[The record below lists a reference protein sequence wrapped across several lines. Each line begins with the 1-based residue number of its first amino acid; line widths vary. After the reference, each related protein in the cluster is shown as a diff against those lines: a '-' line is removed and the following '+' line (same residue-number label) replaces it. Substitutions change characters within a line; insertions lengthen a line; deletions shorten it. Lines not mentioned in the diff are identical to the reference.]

1 MTSMYPS
8 AQKKYSGI
16 FVKNQYEYL
25 QKLIG
30 DGDTIEIF
38 FIRRRITSF
47 IGSVLKHLVSF
58 FKFIPHFFRKY
69 DVVHLHSFFPLIVSA
84 WLYKTLYP
92 KTKLVVTFHGMEVNL
107 QVNKR
112 NEKFMRFLAKK
123 IDFTIPVGI
132 EVGKNVV
139 NKLRLPIGKILP
151 VGVNPNVFYPE
162 PHTQKEYNF
171 LFVGSFFVVKGI
183 DILYNAII
191 NLPKD
196 IRFCI
201 VGNGE
206 EYQQKFSDLK
216 LKGYTIELKGDQ
228 THEELRKVYNQSRFL
243 ILPSRSEGFATVIVE
258 AMYCGTPV
266 ITSNIPQF
274 LEQVIENKNGFMF
287 PLDEPQK
294 LEVLLG
300 NLMKISPSQYQTLT
314 LNAKESF
321 KEISLEAICKELMII
336 YRK

>member
-58 FKFIPHFFRKY
+58 FKFTPHFFRKY
-69 DVVHLHSFFPLIVSA
+69 DVVHLHSFFPLVVSA
-84 WLYKTLYP
+84 WLYKTLHP

-123 IDFTIPVGI
+123 IDFTIPVGV

-139 NKLRLPIGKILP
+139 NKLKLPIGKILP

-162 PHTQKEYNF
+162 PHTKKEYNF

-196 IRFCI
+196 ICFCI

-206 EYQQKFSDLK
+206 EYQQKFLELK
-216 LKGYTIELKGDQ
+216 QRGYTIELKGDQ
-228 THEELRKVYNQSRFL
+228 SHEELRTLYNQSRFL

-274 LEQVIENKNGFMF
+274 SEQVIENKNGFMF
-287 PLDEPQK
+287 PLDEPQ
-294 LEVLLG
+294 
-300 NLMKISPSQYQTLT
+300 N
-314 LNAKESF
+314 
-321 KEISLEAICKELMII
+321 
-336 YRK
+336 